1 MCTYLFSITEFSH
14 PKLKKY
20 ILNLLCIKGDDR
32 EIVDLVNSLDLHIL
46 PSMNPDGFER
56 AREGE
61 CEGENLKSGRTNSN
75 GKDLNRNFPT
85 WDDLVI
91 TKQMNK
97 NCLIELD
104 FSTARQLS

>member
-1 MCTYLFSITEFSH
+1 MHLFCLT
-14 PKLKKY
+14 
-20 ILNLLCIKGDDR
+20 GDDR

-61 CEGENLKSGRTNSN
+61 CEGANLMSGRTNTN

-85 WDDLVI
+85 WDDLVS
-91 TKQMNK
+91 MERN
-97 NCLIELD
+97 N
-104 FSTARQLS
+104 